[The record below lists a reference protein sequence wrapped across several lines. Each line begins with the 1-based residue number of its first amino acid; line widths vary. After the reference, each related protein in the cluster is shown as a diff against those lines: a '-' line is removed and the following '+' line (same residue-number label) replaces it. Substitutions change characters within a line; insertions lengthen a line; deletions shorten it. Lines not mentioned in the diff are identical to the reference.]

1 MKGNGSSSG
10 LCTPLARFD
19 EGGWE
24 QVSAGLAGSIGLEA
38 NKIVLENILGSDRTE
53 ANKIELENIFRFASI
68 KPRRALPVPVSLFS
82 GTSLIIERSETRL
95 KSGVSTISYQR
106 KACL

>member
-1 MKGNGSSSG
+1 LLDCLRGTGAGTKIAGLMKGNGSSSG

-38 NKIVLENILGSDRTE
+38 NKIVLENILGSDRME
-53 ANKIELENIFRFASI
+53 ANKIELENIFGFASI
-68 KPRRALPVPVSLFS
+68 KPSVACA
-82 GTSLIIERSETRL
+82 RL
-95 KSGVSTISYQR
+95 TFQWHISNY
-106 KACL
+106 